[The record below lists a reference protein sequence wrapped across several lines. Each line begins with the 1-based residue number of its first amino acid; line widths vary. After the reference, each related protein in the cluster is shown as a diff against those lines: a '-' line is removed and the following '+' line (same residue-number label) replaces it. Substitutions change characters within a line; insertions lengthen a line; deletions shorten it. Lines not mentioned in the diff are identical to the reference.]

1 MTVRHGT
8 ISDFVLKLS
17 DLSLV
22 LVTLGVMIVVR
33 YAPGE
38 DPTFVVDYL
47 SERVKVANA
56 ILGFL
61 LLLSWYAAFTS
72 QRLYT
77 SHRLSSFADE
87 LTRISRAVMISSAA
101 LLVAAQLGNWPTIN
115 ALTVAGFCGVS
126 FVVIAL
132 MRLGLRI
139 NLRRLRAAVI
149 TLSR

>member
-22 LVTLGVMIVVR
+22 LVSLGVMIVVR
-33 YAPGE
+33 YSPGQ
-38 DPTFVVDYL
+38 DPSFVIDYL

-72 QRLYT
+72 
-77 SHRLSSFADE
+77 
-87 LTRISRAVMISSAA
+87 
-101 LLVAAQLGNWPTIN
+101 
-115 ALTVAGFCGVS
+115 
-126 FVVIAL
+126 
-132 MRLGLRI
+132 
-139 NLRRLRAAVI
+139 
-149 TLSR
+149 